1 MKYKAIHNQ
10 PLTQIVQHQKGALA
24 MEHQVISS
32 NVVHTKDFVI
42 GTVIALVMGTIFTL
56 LSSGMSL
63 IVTFVPGIIFS
74 WLTYAWLFIKKTP
87 LPTGSAF
94 LPLFFALLA
103 VQFIHFA
110 EEFITGFRTQ
120 YPVLYG
126 GMPYSDNLF
135 VSFNMIS
142 YAIFSL
148 ACILAFTTKLRFLL
162 IPALFFIIYGA
173 LGNAIAHTWWSL
185 YLQSYFPGLIT
196 AQLFW
201 IAGPFVLSKLV
212 GRRKVVFLIILL
224 FMLVLLPLLT
234 IFASPD
240 AISSY

>member
-1 MKYKAIHNQ
+1 MKSNVSPNQ
-10 PLTQIVQHQKGALA
+10 PLTQTVQHHKGALA
-24 MEHQVISS
+24 NTQQALSS
-32 NVVHTKDFVI
+32 NVVGTKDFVI
-42 GTVIALVMGTIFTL
+42 GTVIALVMATIFTL
-56 LSSGMSL
+56 LSSGLSL
-63 IVTFVPGIIFS
+63 IVTFIPGIVFS
-74 WLTYAWLFIKKTP
+74 WLTYAWLFVRKAT
-87 LPTGSAF
+87 LPTGAAF

-110 EEFITGFRTQ
+110 EEFVTGFRTQ
-120 YPVLYG
+120 YPLLYG
-126 GMPYSDNLF
+126 GIPYSDSLF
-135 VSFNMIS
+135 VTFNMIS

-185 YLQSYFPGLIT
+185 YLRSYFPGLIT
-196 AQLFW
+196 AQIFW
-201 IAGPFVLSKLV
+201 IAGPFVLYKLV
-212 GRRKVVFLIILL
+212 GRRNVVVTVIIL
-224 FMLVLLPLLT
+224 FALVLIPLLT